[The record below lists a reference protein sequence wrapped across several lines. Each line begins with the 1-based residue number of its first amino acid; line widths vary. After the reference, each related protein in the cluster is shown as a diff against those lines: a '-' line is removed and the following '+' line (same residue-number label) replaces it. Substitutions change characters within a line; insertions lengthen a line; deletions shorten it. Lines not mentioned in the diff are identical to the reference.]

1 MRLPEKNNPNGAFVN
16 WHPNLSSNL
25 AAKTAKFDG
34 GFSICP
40 PERRAS
46 RVPQQRE

>member
-1 MRLPEKNNPNGAFVN
+1 MRLPEKDNPNGASVN
-16 WHPNLSSNL
+16 WHRNVSSNL
-25 AAKTAKFDG
+25 AAKTAKFDD
-34 GFSICP
+34 GFPICP